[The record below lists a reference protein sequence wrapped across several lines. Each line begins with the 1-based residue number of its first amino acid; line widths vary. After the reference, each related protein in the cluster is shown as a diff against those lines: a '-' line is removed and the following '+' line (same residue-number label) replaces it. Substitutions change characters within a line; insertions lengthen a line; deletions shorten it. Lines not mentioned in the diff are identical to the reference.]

1 MYMINML
8 TITRIHYSI
17 DVIGAFI
24 FAPFWYFFIQNHLA
38 KVDYGF
44 SSIFYLCRKVY
55 YKCKG
60 MNYYKYGSEAQFDIK
75 SDAVNN
81 VPIIPKDESVSVK
94 IDMND

>member
-1 MYMINML
+1 
-8 TITRIHYSI
+8 
-17 DVIGAFI
+17 
-24 FAPFWYFFIQNHLA
+24 
-38 KVDYGF
+38 
-44 SSIFYLCRKVY
+44 
-55 YKCKG
+55 